1 MITELNI
8 SEQTA
13 ALVAGLLGIVFGLQK
28 VIGMWKRGSVDQSK
42 TEAEGS
48 VINSLHAEFKRV
60 SKEMEESRILQKEMN
75 DMIHQQAIKL
85 TRMEML
91 MIRMYNLLTHNN
103 IAIPDDLRSDMV
115 DLLGQPNT
123 TAPLPVIEDPDSA
136 I

>member
-1 MITELNI
+1 MIDLNF

-13 ALVAGLLGIVFGLQK
+13 ALVAGLLGAVFGLQK
-28 VIGMWKRGSVDQSK
+28 VISMWKRGSVDQSK
-42 TEAEGS
+42 IEAEQS
-48 VINSLHAEFKRV
+48 VINSLHDEFKRV
-60 SKEMEESRILQKEMN
+60 SKEMEESRKLQKEMN

-91 MIRMYNLLTHNN
+91 MIRMYNLLSHNN

-115 DLLGQPNT
+115 DLLGQPNAG
-123 TAPLPVIEDPDSA
+123 APLPVIEQPDEPA

>member
-13 ALVAGLLGIVFGLQK
+13 ALVAGLLGVVFGLQK

-48 VINSLHAEFKRV
+48 VITSLHGEFKRI
-60 SKEMEESRILQKEMN
+60 SKEMEDSRLLQREMN
-75 DMIHQQAIKL
+75 DLIHAQAIKL

-103 IAIPDDLRSDMV
+103 IVIPDDLRADMV
-115 DLLGQPNT
+115 ELVNSPHAGDEPT
-123 TAPLPVIEDPDSA
+123 PTP
-136 I
+136 

>member
-13 ALVAGLLGIVFGLQK
+13 ALVAGLLGVVFGLQK

-48 VINSLHAEFKRV
+48 VITSLHGEFKRI
-60 SKEMEESRILQKEMN
+60 SKEMEDSRLLQREMN
-75 DMIHQQAIKL
+75 DLIHAQAIKL

-103 IAIPDDLRSDMV
+103 IAIPDDLRADMV
-115 DLLGQPNT
+115 ELVNSPHAGDEPT
-123 TAPLPVIEDPDSA
+123 PTP
-136 I
+136 

>member
-1 MITELNI
+1 MIDLNF

-13 ALVAGLLGIVFGLQK
+13 ALVAGLLGAVFGLQK
-28 VIGMWKRGSVDQSK
+28 VISMWKRGSVDQSK
-42 TEAEGS
+42 IEAEQS

-60 SKEMEESRILQKEMN
+60 SKEMEESRKLQKEMN

-91 MIRMYNLLTHNN
+91 MIRMYNLLSHNN
-103 IAIPDDLRSDMV
+103 IAIPEDLRSDMV
-115 DLLGQPNT
+115 DLLGQPNN
-123 TAPLPVIEDPDSA
+123 TAPLPHVIEEPA

>member
-13 ALVAGLLGIVFGLQK
+13 ALVAGLLGAVFGLQK

-48 VINSLHAEFKRV
+48 VITSLHGEFKRI
-60 SKEMEESRILQKEMN
+60 SKEMEDSRLLQREMN
-75 DMIHQQAIKL
+75 DLIHAQAIKL

-103 IAIPDDLRSDMV
+103 IVIPDDLRADMV
-115 DLLGQPNT
+115 ELVNSPHAGDEPT
-123 TAPLPVIEDPDSA
+123 PTP
-136 I
+136 